1 MTKKIWTPAE
11 VIKEM
16 NDGIRQFGEY
26 NFFDKGPSE
35 VMDIY
40 SICDYLDGLT
50 ANEIHS
56 FIKELRGNTEPYS
69 KREKVCGSILVQLQ
83 YSKWTDEEF
92 EHICDASPGS
102 F

>member
-1 MTKKIWTPAE
+1 MTKRTWTPAE
-11 VIKEM
+11 VIEEM

-26 NFFDKGPSE
+26 TFNDKGPIE

-40 SICDYLDGLT
+40 GICDYLEVLT
-50 ANEIHS
+50 SSEIHS
-56 FIKELRGNTEPYS
+56 FIKELRGKTKPYS
-69 KREKVCGSILVQLQ
+69 KRERVCGAILVQLQ
-83 YSKWTDEEF
+83 DLKYTDEEW